1 VSDDQKPLRDDE
13 REKLARDLTGSEL
26 ARTPPA
32 KEPLAI
38 FTAGQ
43 SGSGKS
49 MIVRSMRVHF
59 EGVGERAVEIDPD
72 NIRPQIP
79 YMRDR
84 IERGDLDIPQAAF
97 SDAGRLGYRMMQL
110 SAEQK
115 RNIIYDGTLANY
127 DNSSRSMGELKNMG
141 YRVEVHGMAVSPD
154 LSHAS
159 TYDRREGEIRKSPT
173 GFGRGVSDD
182 FHDQAVKGLVDTI
195 GKLQDN
201 NKVDAIVLYDRDGK
215 VVGSTKLDKDKGEW
229 VPDQRMQD
237 TLREIHSRP
246 DAKTLQDTAQ
256 TWDRAAELMRY
267 RGADRDEQRKVDGF
281 RDASLGRLPAEPSID
296 PATQAKARPDADRPD
311 KGERLVIAD
320 GSRVHEKRVDGAWRE
335 TDAEPQ
341 GNSPKGV
348 FRLDTAREADPKS
361 KDEYRGA
368 VLHVDKANVYQLGS
382 DSQVVRHDR
391 DRFKDT
397 PAIGDNARI
406 GYSSGQAV
414 ILARSAEPTPDRAA
428 PTPTIQTPTTPT
440 QAVPTQ
446 AVPTRAAP
454 DRER

>member
-49 MIVRSMRVHF
+49 MIVRSMRVKF
-59 EGVGERAVEIDPD
+59 EGINERAVEIDPD

-127 DNSSRSMGELKNMG
+127 ENSSRSMGELKSLG

-159 TYDRREGEIRKSPT
+159 TYDRREGEIRKSDT
-173 GFGRGVSDD
+173 GFGRGVSDE

-195 GKLQDN
+195 GQLQDK

-215 VVGSTKLDKDKGEW
+215 IVGSTKLEKGEW

-267 RGADRDEQRKVDGF
+267 RGADPDEQRKVDGF
-281 RDASLGRLPAEPSID
+281 RDAARERLPVEP
-296 PATQAKARPDADRPD
+296 A
-311 KGERLVIAD
+311 GERLVI
-320 GSRVHEKRVDGAWRE
+320 GNGNRVHERRVDGAWKE
-335 TDAEPQ
+335 VDAEPQ
-341 GNSPKGV
+341 GSSPKGV
-348 FRLDTAREADPKS
+348 YRLDTAREADPKS

-368 VLHVDKANVYQLGS
+368 VLHVDKSNVYQLGN

-391 DRFKDT
+391 DRFKEA
-397 PAIGDNARI
+397 PNVGEAARI
-406 GYSSGQAV
+406 GYDNGRASM
-414 ILARSAEPTPDRAA
+414 LNRTPEPSPSR
-428 PTPTIQTPTTPT
+428 TPTAPIAPATPT
-440 QAVPTQ
+440 
-446 AVPTRAAP
+446 RNAP

>member
-1 VSDDQKPLRDDE
+1 MSDDQKALPDHE

-26 ARTPPA
+26 ARTPEA

-49 MIVRSMRVHF
+49 MIVRSMRVKF
-59 EGVGERAVEIDPD
+59 EGINERAVEIDPD
-72 NIRPQIP
+72 LIRPQIP
-79 YMRDR
+79 YMAER
-84 IERGDLDIPQAAF
+84 IERGDLNIPQVAF

-141 YRVEVHGMAVSPD
+141 YRVEVHGMAVAPD

-173 GFGRGVSDD
+173 AFGRGVSDE

-195 GKLQDN
+195 GKLQERGQ
-201 NKVDAIVLYDRDGK
+201 VDAIVLYDRDGK
-215 VVGSTKLDKDKGEW
+215 VVGSTKLEKGEW
-229 VPDQRMQD
+229 VPDQRMAD
-237 TLREIHSRP
+237 KLREVHDKP
-246 DAKTLQDTAQ
+246 DGRTLQDAAQ

-267 RGADRDEQRKVDGF
+267 RGADSDEQKKVDAF
-281 RDASLGRLPAEPSID
+281 RDAARERVTPD
-296 PATQAKARPDADRPD
+296 PAVPAKAGPDADRAAG
-311 KGERLVIAD
+311 GERLVIGD
-320 GSRVHEKRVDGAWRE
+320 GNRVHEKRVDGAWKE
-335 TDAEPQ
+335 VDAEPQ
-341 GNSPKGV
+341 GSSPKGV
-348 FRLDTAREADPKS
+348 YRLDTARDADPKS

-368 VLHVDKANVYQLGS
+368 VLHVDKASVYQLGN
-382 DSQVVRHDR
+382 DSQVVKHDR
-391 DRFKDT
+391 ERFKET
-397 PAIGDNARI
+397 PNVGEAARI
-406 GYSSGQAV
+406 GYDNGRATM
-414 ILARSAEPTPDRAA
+414 LNRTPEPAPSRTPAA
-428 PTPTIQTPTTPT
+428 PAAPAGPTKN
-440 QAVPTQ
+440 
-446 AVPTRAAP
+446 AP

>member
-1 VSDDQKPLRDDE
+1 MSDDQKPLRDDE

-49 MIVRSMRVHF
+49 MIVRSMRVKF
-59 EGVGERAVEIDPD
+59 EGINERAVEIDPD

-127 DNSSRSMGELKNMG
+127 ENSSRSMGELKSLG

-159 TYDRREGEIRKSPT
+159 TYDRREGEIRKSDT
-173 GFGRGVSDD
+173 GFGRGVSDE

-195 GKLQDN
+195 GQLQDK

-215 VVGSTKLDKDKGEW
+215 IVGSTKLEKGEW

-267 RGADRDEQRKVDGF
+267 RGADPDEQRKVDGF
-281 RDASLGRLPAEPSID
+281 RDAARERLPVEP
-296 PATQAKARPDADRPD
+296 A
-311 KGERLVIAD
+311 GERLVI
-320 GSRVHEKRVDGAWRE
+320 GNGNRVHERRVDGAWKE
-335 TDAEPQ
+335 VDAEPQ
-341 GNSPKGV
+341 GSSPKGV
-348 FRLDTAREADPKS
+348 YRLDTAREADPKS

-368 VLHVDKANVYQLGS
+368 VLHVDKSNVYQLGN

-391 DRFKDT
+391 DRFKEA
-397 PAIGDNARI
+397 PNVGEAARI
-406 GYSSGQAV
+406 GYDNGRASM
-414 ILARSAEPTPDRAA
+414 LNRTPEPSPSR
-428 PTPTIQTPTTPT
+428 TPTAPIAPATPT
-440 QAVPTQ
+440 
-446 AVPTRAAP
+446 RNAP